1 MALSRQQ
8 KQTHT
13 QFVSSKVDTM
23 KNEITEKVKKAKE
36 VISKVSV
43 DHKLEMESGLRCLKC
58 SNEGKENEMRPHEIN
73 QYIGD

>member
-1 MALSRQQ
+1 
-8 KQTHT
+8 
-13 QFVSSKVDTM
+13 M

-58 SNEGKENEMRPHEIN
+58 SSEGKENEMRPHEIN